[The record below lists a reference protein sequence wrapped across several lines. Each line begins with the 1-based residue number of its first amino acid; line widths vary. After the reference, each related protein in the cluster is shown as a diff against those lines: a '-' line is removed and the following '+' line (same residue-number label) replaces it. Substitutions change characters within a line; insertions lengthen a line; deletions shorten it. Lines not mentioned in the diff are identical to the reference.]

1 MNRSTETIARPRVII
16 ADDNVMILE
25 KVGMLLEP
33 DFEVV
38 AAVSDG
44 VALLEAVL
52 AFKPQIGV
60 IDISMPRMG
69 GIEAVRQLKSEGS
82 EMLVIFLTV
91 HEDPDFV
98 RAAFDSGASAYL
110 IKSRMVTELLRAV
123 RSALKGEAFISPCF
137 PLNETELP
145 VNSAD

>member
-110 IKSRMVTELLRAV
+110 IKSRMVTELRT
-123 RSALKGEAFISPCF
+123 RG
-137 PLNETELP
+137 
-145 VNSAD
+145 